1 MELPGK
7 DFIQHVLMR
16 DSILPLFGFYTWCHN
31 ALQQSYEVVIKPKIR
46 KLKTETR

>member
-16 DSILPLFGFYTWCHN
+16 VPSYPFLAFTPGVIMP
-31 ALQQSYEVVIKPKIR
+31 LQQSYEVVIKPKIR